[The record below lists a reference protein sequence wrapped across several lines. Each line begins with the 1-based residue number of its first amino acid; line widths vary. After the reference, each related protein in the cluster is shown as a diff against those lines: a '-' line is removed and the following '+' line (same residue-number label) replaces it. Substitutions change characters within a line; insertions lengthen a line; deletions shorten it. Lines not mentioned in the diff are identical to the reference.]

1 MNNSDYPEY
10 KVWHFDVN
18 HTAKGYEF
26 VGSYNIPEDYTAH
39 KYIYYAVSKDNI
51 IYSKR
56 ALILTTGEKGSF
68 DERLLYRPT
77 IIRLENQVRIYYG
90 ANNADNAWSIGMIE
104 APSAY
109 LFNAL
114 LA

>member
-18 HTAKGYEF
+18 HTTKGYEF
-26 VGSYNIPEDYTAH
+26 VGSYNIPGDYTAH
-39 KYIYYAVSKDNI
+39 KYIYYAVSEDNI
-51 IYSKR
+51 TYSKR
-56 ALILTTGEKGSF
+56 ALILTTGENGSF

-90 ANNADNAWSIGMIE
+90 ANNADNVWSIGMIE

-114 LA
+114 LT

>member
-26 VGSYNIPEDYTAH
+26 VGNYNIPGDYTAH
-39 KYIYYAVSKDNI
+39 KYIYYAVSEDNVT
-51 IYSKR
+51 YSKR
-56 ALILTTGEKGSF
+56 ALILTTGENGSF

-90 ANNADNAWSIGMIE
+90 ANNADNVWSIGMIE

-114 LA
+114 LT